1 MPVFKVHLLPSL
13 PSSPTPEQSPAV
25 SREDPFTQGKKR
37 KRLCY
42 QRRRVNALY
51 FNIGRNLILFEDCFC
66 FVLFCFCVL
75 VLNVARNTNSCL
87 CVRTCIQKGIITT
100 LLDLFF
106 FFHDNLSFLKD
117 FLTNLGGLSY
127 RDFLC
132 KKNNFYGI
140 LKKCWKYYDEFILL
154 KMCTYLLL
162 FLYLLIMSLFYLIWA
177 KEGGVF
183 MPACLVLC
191 LIILMRLAWFLKI
204 FPNLFISKFSN
215 ENYLL
220 LKRSNMSDCCVCR
233 HFAKTACGQF

>member
-1 MPVFKVHLLPSL
+1 MLQETQTPVCVSGLASKKELL
-13 PSSPTPEQSPAV
+13 
-25 SREDPFTQGKKR
+25 RH
-37 KRLCY
+37 Y
-42 QRRRVNALY
+42 W
-51 FNIGRNLILFEDCFC
+51 I
-66 FVLFCFCVL
+66 
-75 VLNVARNTNSCL
+75 
-87 CVRTCIQKGIITT
+87 
-100 LLDLFF
+100 FF
-106 FFHDNLSFLKD
+106 FFHDNLSCLKD
-117 FLTNLGGLSY
+117 FLTDLGGLSY

-215 ENYLL
+215 ESYLL

-233 HFAKTACGQF
+233 HLAKTACGQF